1 MSNQNLTPEEKNSII
16 EQKKKRLQ
24 SMGIPIPM
32 TPIVPSGVSN
42 VKDPNMLKR
51 IQEIRNGKMKQEFRA
66 FENKADGKPDF
77 NEIPVPKPKN
87 KPGTQPENKIK
98 VPLEEFVAHRDP
110 QIDNL
115 EKMFDFDSSKPR
127 TVSEMSNQFQSQTDD
142 AGRSFIQNA
151 KSKLQRIA
159 QEKEQQFNS
168 FSNSETNHTS
178 NYLQSGMI
186 ILNEED
192 LKKKI
197 IEIAK
202 PIAKQ
207 VASEVIK
214 EVLKEYAKKSN
225 KSLVSE
231 KKQDIQMLPSGKV
244 IIAGKTFKLI
254 ADN

>member
-1 MSNQNLTPEEKNSII
+1 
-16 EQKKKRLQ
+16 
-24 SMGIPIPM
+24 
-32 TPIVPSGVSN
+32 
-42 VKDPNMLKR
+42 
-51 IQEIRNGKMKQEFRA
+51 
-66 FENKADGKPDF
+66 
-77 NEIPVPKPKN
+77 
-87 KPGTQPENKIK
+87 
-98 VPLEEFVAHRDP
+98 
-110 QIDNL
+110 
-115 EKMFDFDSSKPR
+115 MFDFDSSKPR